1 MYVIA
6 GCVVAL
12 LAGVAML
19 VGWGMADVKGFVE
32 EPSRVV
38 GLVVAS
44 VGSGLALRGVRFR
57 VEMKS
62 EARGQEWLAILTMG
76 MFGVGLWLL
85 PFLDARPNVADFLTV
100 EGDALRWGGVL
111 VFGVGEAV
119 MVWSIWT
126 LGLWF
131 TPRIGVQRGQELIN
145 SGPYRVVRHP
155 FYSGLLASM
164 LGFPAIFGS
173 WVGVIVAVIAVP
185 LVLYRV
191 GVEEE
196 HLEREFEEEYRS
208 MKQRTWRLVPYVW

>member
-1 MYVIA
+1 MHVIA
-6 GCVVAL
+6 GGVVAL

-44 VGSGLALRGVRFR
+44 VGSGLALRGIRFR

-100 EGDALRWGGVL
+100 EGDTLRWGGVL
-111 VFGVGEAV
+111 VFGGGEAV

-145 SGPYRVVRHP
+145 SGPYRVLRHP

-164 LGFPAIFGS
+164 LGFPAVFGS
-173 WVGVIVAVIAVP
+173 WIGIVVAAIAVP
-185 LVLYRV
+185 LVVYRV
-191 GVEEE
+191 AVEEE
-196 HLEREFEEEYRS
+196 QLEKEFEEEYRS
-208 MKQRTWRLVPYVW
+208 MKRRTWRLVPYIY